1 MQYFLIILPKLITF
15 CILILLGVF
24 MVKINI
30 ITENNL
36 SLLSGLIVKIILP
49 CLILSLVWENQT
61 TFLSLLDFRRI
72 ALWQSST
79 YFMLIA
85 LTFFI
90 IKLCH
95 LKEPTSNTLYGC
107 MIGGNYGFIVI
118 PLMIELFAVNG
129 GKKYIPICAAIDT
142 FFVWTIGM
150 YLFTNI
156 KGSCEKKETP
166 LKKIFNPT
174 VCTFIVGLTL
184 CTFHI
189 PLPEPV
195 VSVFVQ
201 LGNISCLGLIYL
213 GACLCFIDFKKF
225 HNFQPLLLIVLLRQ
239 ILLPLVI
246 HLISKPFLP
255 DVERICI
262 VLITAAPSLSA
273 ASMIAKQYHLD
284 SDFAASAVFLT
295 TLASSFSI
303 PLVFY
308 LMTIL

>member
-1 MQYFLIILPKLITF
+1 MQYFLIILPKLMTF

-24 MVKINI
+24 MVKVNI

-36 SLLSGLIVKIILP
+36 SLLSGLVVKLILP

-61 TFLSLLDFRRI
+61 TFPSLWNFRRI
-72 ALWQSST
+72 AFWQGST

-95 LKEPTSNTLYGC
+95 LKTPTSNTLYGC

-118 PLMIELFAVNG
+118 PLMLDLFAANG
-129 GKKYIPICAAIDT
+129 GQKYIPICAAIDT

-150 YLFTNI
+150 YLFTNV
-156 KGSCEKKETP
+156 KGSHQKRESP
-166 LKKIFNPT
+166 LKKILNPI

-189 PLPEPV
+189 SLPEPV
-195 VSVFVQ
+195 VSVFAQ
-201 LGNISCLGLIYL
+201 LGNVSCLGLIYL
-213 GACLCFIDFKKF
+213 GACLCFIEFKKF
-225 HNFQPLLLIVLLRQ
+225 HNFQPLLLIILLRQ

-255 DVERICI
+255 EIERMCI

-295 TLASSFSI
+295 TLASSFTI

-308 LMTIL
+308 LMAIL